1 MIGLEVHAQLK
12 TKTKIFCGCSTSF
25 GAPPN
30 THTCPVCLGLPGVLP
45 VLNKKVVEFAI
56 IMAVATN
63 CKIARESR
71 WARKNY
77 FYPDLPKGYQISQY
91 ELPIAEHGYID
102 IETNGKKTRIGIT
115 RIHMEEDAGKLSH
128 DPGRPL
134 SMVDFNR
141 TGVPLIEI
149 VSDPDLRSSEEAGAY
164 LRHLRSIARYL
175 CISDGNMEEGS
186 FRCDANISIRPQGA
200 ATFGTRTELKN
211 LNSFKHVEKALQYE
225 INRQKEVLMDSGLIV
240 QETRLW
246 DPEKNRT
253 TSMRSKEEARDYRY
267 FPDPDLLPLMVDDDW
282 IKSIKK
288 TLPELPHEK
297 KERFKKEYSL
307 PSYDADILTSIR
319 GIADYFEKCVKEF
332 PDPKQVSNWIMGSL
346 LGLLNA
352 QGKAIEET
360 PVSAQDLAELLNL
373 IQEGIISG
381 KIAKTVFEEMAQT
394 GKPPK
399 EIVEKKGLVQLTDP
413 DVIEKV
419 VEKVLAD
426 SSREVEDYKN
436 GKTKL
441 FGYFVGQVLKETK
454 GKANPKVV
462 NDILKEKLAG

>member
-1 MIGLEVHAQLK
+1 
-12 TKTKIFCGCSTSF
+12 
-25 GAPPN
+25 
-30 THTCPVCLGLPGVLP
+30 
-45 VLNKKVVEFAI
+45 
-56 IMAVATN
+56 
-63 CKIARESR
+63 
-71 WARKNY
+71 
-77 FYPDLPKGYQISQY
+77 
-91 ELPIAEHGYID
+91 
-102 IETNGKKTRIGIT
+102 
-115 RIHMEEDAGKLSH
+115 
-128 DPGRPL
+128 
-134 SMVDFNR
+134 
-141 TGVPLIEI
+141 
-149 VSDPDLRSSEEAGAY
+149 
-164 LRHLRSIARYL
+164 
-175 CISDGNMEEGS
+175 
-186 FRCDANISIRPQGA
+186 
-200 ATFGTRTELKN
+200 
-211 LNSFKHVEKALQYE
+211 
-225 INRQKEVLMDSGLIV
+225 
-240 QETRLW
+240 
-246 DPEKNRT
+246 
-253 TSMRSKEEARDYRY
+253 
-267 FPDPDLLPLMVDDDW
+267 VDDDW

-352 QGKAIEET
+352 QGKAIEDT